1 MRLSLDE
8 TIPDQTTITRTR
20 RLIDVETTL
29 VFVWVLTVLAEHGLL
44 QAKRSRLMRRRW
56 SERSVAKH
64 CATGTGQ
71 SYEEFSEAIG
81 EGSQGSRPD
90 QRQLA
95 KMDRKRKKGCQ

>member
-20 RLIDVETTL
+20 RLIDVETHHL

-64 CATGTGQ
+64 CATG
-71 SYEEFSEAIG
+71 Y
-81 EGSQGSRPD
+81 RPE
-90 QRQLA
+90 L
-95 KMDRKRKKGCQ
+95 